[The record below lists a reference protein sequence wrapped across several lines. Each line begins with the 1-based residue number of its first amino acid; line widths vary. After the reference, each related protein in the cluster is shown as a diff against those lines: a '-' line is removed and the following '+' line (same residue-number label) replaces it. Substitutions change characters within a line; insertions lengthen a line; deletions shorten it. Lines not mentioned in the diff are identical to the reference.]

1 MTRKISSIESEKCRL
16 NKCFVEYF
24 RGRRKENFRSGRIYF
39 IYVFSVILLNGI
51 CKAQPFFDNRGHV
64 SCDIGLMFNT
74 PKNSSSSNEIV
85 GLPSSDFNINFNYF
99 TFKNNWGWSYS
110 AGFCTQALRFKRK
123 SIDGT
128 YQTSQ
133 TWTGLSGRYHL
144 SIKKTY
150 NFNAS
155 KNTNFLIYLGPSLLL
170 NRVTGNVD
178 SLRNSPNYNTLAY
191 NTRPLG
197 SAIELGLYYC
207 IKGKTSAKF
216 YFHTRFQ
223 LGLFNIKEARILT
236 STLASEKILFY
247 NGSGVN
253 ISIGLLFFSRRT
265 SVKTNSS
272 PTQI

>member
-1 MTRKISSIESEKCRL
+1 MEGEKYKHNECH
-16 NKCFVEYF
+16 VAYF
-24 RGRRKENFRSGRIYF
+24 QRRRKEGFRLGWVSF
-39 IYVFSVILLNGI
+39 IYIFGSIFLNGI

-74 PKNSSSSNEIV
+74 PKKSSPSHEIV

-110 AGFCTQALRFKRK
+110 AGFCTQAIRFKRK
-123 SIDGT
+123 LIDGT

-133 TWTGLSGRYHL
+133 TWTGFSGRYHL

-170 NRVTGNVD
+170 NRLTGNVD
-178 SLRNSPNYNTLAY
+178 SLRNSPNSNTVSYNTK
-191 NTRPLG
+191 PLG
-197 SAIELGLYYC
+197 AAIELGLYYC
-207 IKGKTSAKF
+207 IKGTTKSKF
-216 YFHTRFQ
+216 YFHTSFQ

-236 STLASEKILFY
+236 STLASEKTLFY

-253 ISIGLLFFSRRT
+253 TSIGLLFFSRRT
-265 SVKTNSS
+265 PIKTNSPS
-272 PTQI
+272 VVNRPLKSL